1 MGERPRGDPG
11 ILERAGPV
19 CASPWPVQDSGSPWQ
34 VETVRFT
41 EPLPRGR
48 RRAKCSQARPWRKGP
63 ISRMRKPRLRDAK
76 SPTQGLTVELGCE
89 LEGVRLYVLSLANP
103 HPGQS
108 KQWKLIDK
116 E

>member
-1 MGERPRGDPG
+1 
-11 ILERAGPV
+11 
-19 CASPWPVQDSGSPWQ
+19 
-34 VETVRFT
+34 
-41 EPLPRGR
+41 
-48 RRAKCSQARPWRKGP
+48 
-63 ISRMRKPRLRDAK
+63 MRKPRLRDAK

-116 E
+116 A